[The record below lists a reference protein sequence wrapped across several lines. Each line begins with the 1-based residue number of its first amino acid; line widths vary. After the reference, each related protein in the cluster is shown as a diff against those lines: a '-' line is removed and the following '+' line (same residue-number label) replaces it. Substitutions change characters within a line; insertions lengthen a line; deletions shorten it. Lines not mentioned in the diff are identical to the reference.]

1 MNDNI
6 DINILRTIY
15 SKCANKL
22 GNKDMYFTDFLAS
35 LEKISLLY
43 YYNNEL
49 LITSFDKMEALYNYL
64 NVDDILIL

>member
-1 MNDNI
+1 
-6 DINILRTIY
+6 
-15 SKCANKL
+15 
-22 GNKDMYFTDFLAS
+22 MYFTDFLAS

-64 NVDDILIL
+64 NVDDILILQEKLKKSISYE